1 MSLFLGKIH
10 YWLFN
15 KILWFENLEEEIIK
29 IAKSEGLDIEGVKSE
44 IEAKYGAKLENKNL
58 EEIIDTNNI
67 HGWLQDRIHRAEGR
81 MAAWTKFMIQN
92 DKISALEKVYIDQA
106 KEAASEVTSER
117 AIENAPE
124 LFNCMNDY
132 ILDGMPCDH
141 VNQVIESDEDAVK
154 WVRRICVHK
163 ELWAEEGIDVDVFY
177 NLRGL
182 WIKEFVKDLN
192 SEFEYRELGQN
203 EFIISKIA

>member
-1 MSLFLGKIH
+1 
-10 YWLFN
+10 
-15 KILWFENLEEEIIK
+15 
-29 IAKSEGLDIEGVKSE
+29 
-44 IEAKYGAKLENKNL
+44 
-58 EEIIDTNNI
+58 
-67 HGWLQDRIHRAEGR
+67 

-124 LFNCMNDY
+124 IFNCMNDY

-163 ELWAEEGIDVDVFY
+163 ELWAEEGVDVDVFY